1 MMQKVVVDKRQE
13 LQRHYCYTDPSV
25 SIVSGDSI
33 ICKGGSANFVVN
45 GSGGTN
51 LTYQWQYHNGTSF
64 VNVTNATIGEFTYT
78 GATTNTLQINTTQSV
93 ASNMTGYRYQV
104 LVSDSKSGCVTATS
118 AEVKL
123 IVKEDP
129 SVTTQAQDSTICIG
143 GAAKFSVVASGG
155 TTLTYQWQ
163 YLNGQCIR
171 WVADRS
177 NYTGNTSNMLQVN
190 TTTVAAGNVNTEYW

>member
-1 MMQKVVVDKRQE
+1 MVNDAKSGCGQATGTAATLFV
-13 LQRHYCYTDPSV
+13 TPDPSV

-51 LTYQWQYHNGTSF
+51 LTYQWQYHNGTNF
-64 VNVTNATIGEFTYT
+64 VNVTNTTIGAFTYV

-93 ASNMTGYRYQV
+93 ASNTTGYRYQV

-129 SVTTQAQDSTICIG
+129 SVTTQAQDSIWYRR
-143 GAAKFSVVASGG
+143 SG
-155 TTLTYQWQ
+155 
-163 YLNGQCIR
+163 
-171 WVADRS
+171 
-177 NYTGNTSNMLQVN
+177 
-190 TTTVAAGNVNTEYW
+190 